1 MASPM
6 SMSVRPP
13 TRSRPRSAR
22 SRRSPSARVRWVI
35 LSWLPTPGRS
45 LLDQSVAPKQERMRR
60 HQTAC
65 FLRELRRSV
74 ALDPRHAEARKNL
87 GKALCEKGLYDE
99 AIAQFRAG
107 VELKPADV
115 EMRLLLT
122 YSLIQKGNT
131 AVAILV
137 LREALRLDPNNE
149 EAHGRLG
156 YALSERGEVRE
167 AVREYRT
174 ALQLNPAD
182 AYAHFK
188 DRKSTR

>member
-65 FLRELRRSV
+65 FLRDCATRGVDTASTTRSHGIG
-74 ALDPRHAEARKNL
+74 L
-87 GKALCEKGLYDE
+87 LYDGAE
-99 AIAQFRAG
+99 SGENLIIDLATSRASYKLEFG
-107 VELKPADV
+107 MSSGRIESFP
-115 EMRLLLT
+115 
-122 YSLIQKGNT
+122 G
-131 AVAILV
+131 
-137 LREALRLDPNNE
+137 EALKLLDNSLPSWSDLLR
-149 EAHGRLG
+149 AIG
-156 YALSERGEVRE
+156 SSSI
-167 AVREYRT
+167 T
-174 ALQLNPAD
+174 AAWG
-182 AYAHFK
+182 
-188 DRKSTR
+188 